1 MSETR
6 QRDKI
11 TAIARSLFE
20 RGLTFGSTGNISVR
34 TSDGWLMTPT
44 GSSLGSLLPDKI
56 SKLDSAGQWVDGD
69 KPTKESFLHLAM
81 YRQRQNA
88 QAIVHLHSTY
98 SVAVSCLDSIDCANA
113 LPPLTAYYQMRV
125 GQLPMLPY
133 FPPGAESLA
142 KAVEDIAGKHHAILL
157 ANHGPIVAGSSLE
170 SATDAI
176 EELEQTARLFLLLDG
191 KATRPLSD
199 AQVADIEKRFPRS
212 C

>member
-1 MSETR
+1 MSEAS

-11 TAIARSLFE
+11 TTTARSLFE
-20 RGLTFGSTGNISVR
+20 RGLTFGSTGNISIR

-44 GSSLGSLLPDKI
+44 GSSLGTLLPDRI
-56 SKLDSAGQWVDGD
+56 SKLDSEGQWVDGD

-81 YRQRQNA
+81 YRQRPKA

-98 SVAVSCLDSIDCANA
+98 SVAVSCLDNVDCANA
-113 LPPLTAYYQMRV
+113 LPPLTAYYQMRI

-142 KAVEDIAGKHHAILL
+142 RAVEDIASKHHAILL

-170 SATDAI
+170 SAADAV
-176 EELEQTARLFLLLDG
+176 EELEQTARLYLLLDG
-191 KATRPLSD
+191 KATRPLTD

-212 C
+212 Y